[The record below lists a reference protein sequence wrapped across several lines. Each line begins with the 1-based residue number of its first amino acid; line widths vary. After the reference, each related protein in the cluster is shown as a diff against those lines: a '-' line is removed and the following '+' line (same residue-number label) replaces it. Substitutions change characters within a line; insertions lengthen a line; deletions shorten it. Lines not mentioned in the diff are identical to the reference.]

1 MNMAE
6 EYFQVS
12 EAEEAGLNNKPS
24 TFYAWY
30 HKEKHLEIFRKVGRS
45 LFVHVPSYRA
55 LFEQGRGDLVKSTR
69 RASKSLK
76 KA

>member
-6 EYFQVS
+6 EYVQVS
-12 EAEEAGLNNKPS
+12 QAEEARLNNKPS

-30 HKEKHLEIFRKVGRS
+30 HKGKHLEIFRKVDRS

-55 LFEQGRGDLVKSTR
+55 LFEQGRGDLVKRTR
-69 RASKSLK
+69 RVSKSLK

>member
-6 EYFQVS
+6 EYVLVS
-12 EAEEAGLNNKPS
+12 RAKKAGLSNQPS

-30 HKEKHLEIFRKVGRS
+30 HKGRHLEIFRKVGRS

-55 LFEQGRGDLVKSTR
+55 LFEQGRGDLVKGAKRGSQCSK
-69 RASKSLK
+69 RA
-76 KA
+76 